1 MAARKSTL
9 TIEVSKATILR
20 VLAVF
25 LGLGAIVQ
33 LRSLIF
39 YLLFALLFAVA
50 LSPLIGWLQIKGLKR
65 GSALALALILFVG
78 GIFSLAA
85 IIIVSFVDTVSS
97 FASELPQY
105 VESFRQ
111 YDLTKDYVDDALEAI
126 ETIDYNTVVQN
137 GISSGSTLLSGASK
151 AFEAVL
157 FTFFFTVYM
166 LLEKDYLLR
175 VVHSIIP
182 RSWSRRSKDLQQ
194 EFVEVVGNYIRG
206 QLLTSFLMGVVSY
219 IIFRTLGIPNA
230 LALGVIAGMTDVIPV
245 IGGLLGL
252 IPATLVA
259 LSISPTAAILTIVLV
274 QTYSTLSNY
283 FVRPRIF
290 GNALDMS
297 PFIVT
302 VATMIGLLLFGIPG
316 IIFALPAAAMFGYIL
331 TKYYGVPLI
340 DEDHE
345 AHSRRAK
352 KADNATQ

>member
-1 MAARKSTL
+1 MASHKSTL
-9 TIEVSKATILR
+9 TIEVGKATIWR
-20 VLAVF
+20 VLGLF
-25 LGLGAIVQ
+25 LALGAVVR

-65 GSALALALILFVG
+65 GSALALALVLFVG
-78 GIFSLAA
+78 GIFAIAA
-85 IIIVSFVDTVSS
+85 IIIVSFVDTVAS
-97 FASELPQY
+97 FANELPLY
-105 VESFRQ
+105 IESFRR
-111 YDLTKDYVDDALEAI
+111 YDLTKDYVDDALATVEG
-126 ETIDYNTVVQN
+126 IDFGVVVQN
-137 GISSGSTLLSGASK
+137 GISSGSTLLSGVSK

-175 VVHSIIP
+175 VVHSVIP
-182 RSWSRRSKDLQQ
+182 RSWSHRTKDLQQ

-219 IIFRTLGIPNA
+219 AIFRALGIPNA
-230 LALGVIAGMTDVIPV
+230 LALGVIAGLTDVIPV

-259 LSISPTAAILTIVLV
+259 LSISPMAAILTIVLV

-302 VATMIGLLLFGIPG
+302 VATMVGLLLFGIPG

-340 DEDHE
+340 EDGR
-345 AHSRRAK
+345 SRDSEQK
-352 KADNATQ
+352 VSHATK